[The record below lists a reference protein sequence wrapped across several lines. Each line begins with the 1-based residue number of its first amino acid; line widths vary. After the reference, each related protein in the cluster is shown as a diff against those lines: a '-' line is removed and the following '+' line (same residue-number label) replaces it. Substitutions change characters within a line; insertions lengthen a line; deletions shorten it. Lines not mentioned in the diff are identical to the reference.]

1 MTETGTTNS
10 DAKASVTTREV
21 NGLTLPTPG
30 TFVLDKSHTQ
40 IGFVARHLMV
50 SKVRGRFTD
59 YEGKIVVAED
69 PAQSSVEVVIQAA
82 SIHTNDETRDNHV
95 RTNDF
100 LAVEEYPTLTFR
112 STKIEIGSSTS
123 WKVHGDLTVRGVT
136 RPIVLEVDFEGVIQD
151 PWGNQRLGFTASA
164 EIDRNDFGVS
174 FNAALETGGFVV
186 SPKVKLEI
194 EAEAVRQA

>member
-1 MTETGTTNS
+1 MTDTSTSTS
-10 DAKASVTTREV
+10 ASTELTRNV
-21 NGLTLPTPG
+21 NGVTLPTTG

-40 IGFVARHLMV
+40 VGFVARHLMV

-59 YEGKIVVAED
+59 YEGTIVVADD
-69 PAQSSVEVVIQAA
+69 PAASSVEVIIQAA
-82 SIHTNDETRDNHV
+82 SINTNDEGRDNHV

-100 LAVEEYPTLTFR
+100 LSVDQFPTLTFR
-112 STKIEIGSSTS
+112 STKVDLGSNGD
-123 WKVHGDLTVRGVT
+123 WKVNGDMTVRGVT
-136 RPIVLEVDFEGVIQD
+136 RPIVLDVEFEGVIQD
-151 PWGNQRLGFTASA
+151 PWGNQRLGFTASG

>member
-1 MTETGTTNS
+1 MTDTITP
-10 DAKASVTTREV
+10 ASTRAV
-21 NGLTLPTPG
+21 NGLTLPSTG
-30 TFVLDKSHTQ
+30 TFVLDKSHTEV
-40 IGFVARHLMV
+40 GFIARHLMV

-59 YEGKIVVAED
+59 FEGTIVVADD
-69 PAQSSVEVVIQAA
+69 PSESSVEVIIQAA
-82 SIHTNDETRDNHV
+82 SINTNDENRDKHV

-100 LAVEEYPTLTFR
+100 LSTDEFPALTFR
-112 STKIEIGSSTS
+112 STKVELSSGGD
-123 WKVHGDLTVRGVT
+123 WKVNGDLTVRGVT
-136 RPIVLEVDFEGVIQD
+136 RPIFLDVQFEGVIQD
-151 PWGNQRLGFTASA
+151 PWGNQRLGFTASG

>member
-1 MTETGTTNS
+1 MTDTITPVS
-10 DAKASVTTREV
+10 TRAV
-21 NGLTLPTPG
+21 NGLTLPSTG
-30 TFVLDKSHTQ
+30 TFVLDKSHTEV
-40 IGFVARHLMV
+40 GFIARHLMV

-59 YEGKIVVAED
+59 FEGTVVVADD
-69 PAQSSVEVVIQAA
+69 PSESSVEVTIQAA
-82 SIHTNDETRDNHV
+82 SINTNDENRDKHV

-100 LAVEEYPTLTFR
+100 LSVDEFPALTFR
-112 STKIEIGSSTS
+112 STKVELSSGGD
-123 WKVHGDLTVRGVT
+123 WKVNGDLTVRGVT
-136 RPIVLEVDFEGVIQD
+136 RPIVLDVQFEGVIQD
-151 PWGNQRLGFTASA
+151 PWGNQRLGFTASG

>member
-1 MTETGTTNS
+1 MTDTINP
-10 DAKASVTTREV
+10 ASTRAV
-21 NGLTLPTPG
+21 NGLTLPSTG
-30 TFVLDKSHTQ
+30 TFVLDKSHTEV
-40 IGFVARHLMV
+40 GFIARHLMV

-59 YEGKIVVAED
+59 FEGTIVVADD
-69 PAQSSVEVVIQAA
+69 PSESSVEVIIQAA
-82 SIHTNDETRDNHV
+82 SINTNDENRDKHV

-100 LAVEEYPTLTFR
+100 LSTDEFPALTFH
-112 STKIEIGSSTS
+112 STKVELSSGGD
-123 WKVHGDLTVRGVT
+123 WKVNGDLTVRGVT
-136 RPIVLEVDFEGVIQD
+136 RPIVLDVQFEGVIQD
-151 PWGNQRLGFTASA
+151 PWGNQRLGFTASG

>member
-1 MTETGTTNS
+1 MTDTSTSTS
-10 DAKASVTTREV
+10 ASTELTRNV
-21 NGLTLPTPG
+21 NGVTLPTTG

-40 IGFVARHLMV
+40 VGFVARHLMV

-59 YEGKIVVAED
+59 YEGTIVVADD
-69 PAQSSVEVVIQAA
+69 PAASSVEVIIQAA
-82 SIHTNDETRDNHV
+82 SFNTNDEGRDNHV

-100 LAVEEYPTLTFR
+100 LSVDQFPTLTFR
-112 STKIEIGSSTS
+112 STKVDLGSNGD
-123 WKVHGDLTVRGVT
+123 WKVNGDMTVRGVT
-136 RPIVLEVDFEGVIQD
+136 RPIVLDVEFEGVIQD
-151 PWGNQRLGFTASA
+151 PWGNQRLGFTASG

>member
-1 MTETGTTNS
+1 MSNTTTPIS
-10 DAKASVTTREV
+10 TREF
-21 NGLTLPTPG
+21 NRMTLPTAG

-59 YEGKIVVAED
+59 YEGAIVVADD
-69 PAQSSVEVVIQAA
+69 PAQSSVEVTIQAA
-82 SIHTNDETRDNHV
+82 SINTNDENRDNHV

-100 LAVEEYPTLTFR
+100 LNVAEFPTITFR
-112 STKIEIGSSTS
+112 SSKVELKSSAD
-123 WKVHGDLTVRGVT
+123 WKVYGDLTVRGVT
-136 RPIVLEVDFEGVIQD
+136 RPIILEVSFEGVIQD
-151 PWGNQRLGFTASA
+151 PWGNQRLGFTASG

>member
-1 MTETGTTNS
+1 M
-10 DAKASVTTREV
+10 V
-21 NGLTLPTPG
+21 LPNAG

-59 YEGKIVVAED
+59 FEGALVVAED
-69 PAQSSVEVVIQAA
+69 PAQSSVEVLIQAA
-82 SIHTNDETRDNHV
+82 SISTNDENRDNHV

-100 LAVEEYPTLTFR
+100 LNVDEFPTLTYN
-112 STKIEIGSSTS
+112 STKVELSPSGD
-123 WKVHGDLTVRGVT
+123 WKVIGDLTIRGVT
-136 RPIVLEVDFEGVIQD
+136 RPVVLDVQFEGVIQD

-164 EIDRNDFGVS
+164 EIDRNEFGVS

>member
-1 MTETGTTNS
+1 MTDTINP
-10 DAKASVTTREV
+10 ASTRAV
-21 NGLTLPTPG
+21 NGLTLPSTG
-30 TFVLDKSHTQ
+30 TFVLDKSHTEV
-40 IGFVARHLMV
+40 GFIARHLMV

-59 YEGKIVVAED
+59 FEGTIVVADD
-69 PAQSSVEVVIQAA
+69 PSESSVEVIIQAA
-82 SIHTNDETRDNHV
+82 SINTNDENRDKHV

-100 LAVEEYPTLTFR
+100 LSTDEFPALTFR
-112 STKIEIGSSTS
+112 STKVELSSGGD
-123 WKVHGDLTVRGVT
+123 WKVNGDLTVRGVT
-136 RPIVLEVDFEGVIQD
+136 RPIVLDVQFEGVIQD
-151 PWGNQRLGFTASA
+151 PWGNQRLGFAASG

>member
-1 MTETGTTNS
+1 MTDTINP
-10 DAKASVTTREV
+10 ASTRAV
-21 NGLTLPTPG
+21 NGLTLPSTG
-30 TFVLDKSHTQ
+30 TFVLDNSHTEV
-40 IGFVARHLMV
+40 GFIARHLMV

-59 YEGKIVVAED
+59 FEGTIVVADD
-69 PAQSSVEVVIQAA
+69 PSESSVEVIIQAA
-82 SIHTNDETRDNHV
+82 SINTNDENRDKHV

-100 LAVEEYPTLTFR
+100 LSTDEFPALTFR
-112 STKIEIGSSTS
+112 STKVELSSGGD
-123 WKVHGDLTVRGVT
+123 WKVNGDLTVRGVT
-136 RPIVLEVDFEGVIQD
+136 RPIVLDVQFEGVIQD
-151 PWGNQRLGFTASA
+151 PWGNQRLGFTASG

>member
-1 MTETGTTNS
+1 MTDTITTPS
-10 DAKASVTTREV
+10 TRNV
-21 NGLTLPTPG
+21 NGVTLPTRG
-30 TFVLDKSHTQ
+30 TFVLDQSHTQ

-59 YEGKIVVAED
+59 YEGAIVVADD
-69 PAQSSVEVVIQAA
+69 PSESSVEVIIQAA
-82 SIHTNDETRDNHV
+82 SINTNDVSRDNHV

-100 LAVEEYPTLTFR
+100 LAVAEYPTLTFR
-112 STKIEIGSSTS
+112 SAEVELTPTGA

-136 RPIVLEVDFEGVIQD
+136 RPIVLDVEFEGVIQD

-164 EIDRNDFGVS
+164 EIDRNEFGVS

>member
-1 MTETGTTNS
+1 MTDTINP
-10 DAKASVTTREV
+10 ASTRAV
-21 NGLTLPTPG
+21 NGLTLPSTG
-30 TFVLDKSHTQ
+30 TFVLDKSHTEV
-40 IGFVARHLMV
+40 GFIARHLMV

-59 YEGKIVVAED
+59 FEGTIVVADD
-69 PAQSSVEVVIQAA
+69 PSESSVEVIIQAA
-82 SIHTNDETRDNHV
+82 SINTNDENRDKHV

-100 LAVEEYPTLTFR
+100 LSVDEFPALTFR
-112 STKIEIGSSTS
+112 STKVELSSGGD
-123 WKVHGDLTVRGVT
+123 WKVNGDLTVRGVT
-136 RPIVLEVDFEGVIQD
+136 RPIVLDVQFEGVIQD
-151 PWGNQRLGFTASA
+151 PWGNQRLGFTASG

>member
-1 MTETGTTNS
+1 MTDTISTPS
-10 DAKASVTTREV
+10 TRNV
-21 NGLTLPTPG
+21 NGITLPTAG

-40 IGFVARHLMV
+40 VGFVARHLMV

-59 YEGKIVVAED
+59 YEGKVVVADD
-69 PAQSSVEVVIQAA
+69 PAESSVEVVIQAA
-82 SIHTNDETRDNHV
+82 SIDTNDANRDNHV

-100 LAVEEYPTLTFR
+100 LAVEEYPTLAFR
-112 STKIEIGSSTS
+112 STKVELDPRGT

-136 RPIVLEVDFEGVIQD
+136 RPIVLDVEFEGVIQD
-151 PWGNQRLGFTASA
+151 PWGNQRLGFTASG
-164 EIDRNDFGVS
+164 EIDRNEFGVS

>member
-1 MTETGTTNS
+1 MTDTITTPS
-10 DAKASVTTREV
+10 TRNV
-21 NGLTLPTPG
+21 NGVTLPTNG
-30 TFVLDKSHTQ
+30 TFVLDQSHTQ

-50 SKVRGRFTD
+50 SKVRGRFAD
-59 YEGKIVVAED
+59 YEGAIVVADD
-69 PAQSSVEVVIQAA
+69 PSESSVEVIIQAA
-82 SIHTNDETRDNHV
+82 SINTNDVNRDNHV

-112 STKIEIGSSTS
+112 STKVELRPTGA

-136 RPIVLEVDFEGVIQD
+136 RPIVLDVEFEGVIQD

-164 EIDRNDFGVS
+164 EIDRNEFGVS

>member
-1 MTETGTTNS
+1 MSNTTTPIS
-10 DAKASVTTREV
+10 TREF
-21 NGLTLPTPG
+21 NRMTLPTAG

-59 YEGKIVVAED
+59 YEGAIVVADD
-69 PAQSSVEVVIQAA
+69 PAQSSVEVTIQAA
-82 SIHTNDETRDNHV
+82 SINTNDESRDNHV

-100 LAVEEYPTLTFR
+100 LNVAEFPTITFR
-112 STKIEIGSSTS
+112 SNKVELNSSGD
-123 WKVHGDLTVRGVT
+123 WKVYGDLTVRGVT
-136 RPIVLEVDFEGVIQD
+136 RPIVLEVSFEGVIQD
-151 PWGNQRLGFTASA
+151 PWGNQRLGFAASS

>member
-1 MTETGTTNS
+1 MTDTLNPAG
-10 DAKASVTTREV
+10 TREA
-21 NGLTLPTPG
+21 NGVKLPTAG

-40 IGFVARHLMV
+40 VGFVARHLMV

-59 YEGKIVVAED
+59 YEGTIVVGDD
-69 PAQSSVEVVIQAA
+69 PSESSVEVTVQAA
-82 SIHTNDETRDNHV
+82 SINTNDEGRDKHV

-100 LAVEEYPTLTFR
+100 LAVDEFPTLTFR
-112 STKIEIGSSTS
+112 STKVELSSDGD
-123 WKVHGDLTVRGVT
+123 WKVNGDLTVRGVT
-136 RPIVLEVDFEGVIQD
+136 RPVVLGVQFEGVIQD
-151 PWGNQRLGFTASA
+151 PWGNQRLGFTASG